1 MSKYSVLKVE
11 ATIKSSF
18 KTKSYNYSTPSV
30 KRDNIKMIKD
40 INAKYGAII
49 NYWSAVFEVASGVI
63 IGFIATE
70 SAGVMS
76 KPNKYKAT
84 GLMQATPTAIFDC
97 ILKWKNEVS
106 SALPDEVR
114 KVAIAKIPELL
125 TSKTLTPSL
134 ESKLLILLQS
144 DANFNVMSGT
154 LILRWNIERF
164 STFFTGG
171 QLNKAMVAYN
181 AGAYTKSLVVAG
193 TKTVANKIPVD
204 STVLAKNLKVP
215 LESRAYLYKMLGVD
229 GFINLIYKDKA
240 I

>member
-1 MSKYSVLKVE
+1 MAKYSVLKVE

-30 KRDNIKMIKD
+30 KAANIKMIKD
-40 INAKYGAII
+40 INAKYGTII
-49 NYWSAVFEVASGVI
+49 KYWGNVFEIASGVI

-70 SAGVMS
+70 SGGVMS

-84 GLMQATPTAIFDC
+84 GLMQATPSAVFEC
-97 ILKWKNEVS
+97 VYKWKNEVS
-106 SALPDEVR
+106 SPLPDEVR
-114 KVAIAKIPELL
+114 QLAITKVPELL
-125 TSKTLTPSL
+125 TAKTLTSSL
-134 ESKLLILLQS
+134 ESKLLTLLQS

-181 AGAYTKSLVVAG
+181 AGAYTKALVVAG
-193 TKTVANKIPVD
+193 TSTVANKIPVD
-204 STVLAKNLKVP
+204 STVLANNLKVP
-215 LESRAYLYKMLGVD
+215 TESRAYLYKMLGVD
-229 GFINLIYKDKA
+229 GFINLVYKDKA